1 MYHRLT
7 SLIKSLQESGDQD
20 RIQSVLITL
29 SQDFCKSRNSNQRK
43 GGLIGLAA
51 ASIGLLPDIENYL
64 HLLVSPVLECFD
76 DQESRV
82 VYYACEAMYNITKVA
97 KISILTYF
105 NQIFDGLC
113 RLFGHVDV
121 DVKNGANLLDRLMK
135 DIVAES
141 ATFDIESFI
150 PLLQKQIHKTKPYI
164 RQLLVSWIHVLN
176 GVPDIALLDYLPEF
190 LGGIFNMLSDGNRE
204 IRHAVDSVLADFLKA
219 IKQADV
225 VEFGPMVP
233 ILVNQAISKEKFN
246 RLRSLQ
252 WINEFILLGGVR
264 LRLFYADLLHSVIYC
279 ISDGEPDIVKA
290 AKEANGALMALVLST
305 TETFTIQP
313 ILALMT
319 AELTSTHVITRVT
332 CLQWIKMLHEKDAS
346 DMNSNMLELLPVL
359 LKTLSDT
366 EDEVLVINLHVL
378 ARISMDE
385 VQFLRVLQALNQLF
399 INDRGLLET
408 RGALI
413 IRKLCALLDCKSIFI
428 SLATILND
436 KSDLEYVSLMVQT
449 LNLILLTAPEL
460 APLRKLLKNCFSP
473 EVQGVDSSVSA
484 SGTPGPGPRQVFDTL
499 FKCWCHNPVATFS
512 LCLLAQ
518 AYDLS
523 SQLVFKFADVDISV
537 GFLMQVDKLIQ
548 LIESPIFLSL
558 RLQLLDLHTEHH
570 CELLKSL
577 YGLLML
583 LPQSVAYK
591 TLSERLSTI
600 SSLQMH
606 LGFAHQYGG
615 YPAAGEQQKQG
626 GSTDTVDK
634 KKGKGKGSAA
644 APDTPSSN
652 DHSELLDRFEYIQ
665 QKHSAFRLALLQKKT
680 LLKNE

>member
-1 MYHRLT
+1 
-7 SLIKSLQESGDQD
+7 
-20 RIQSVLITL
+20 
-29 SQDFCKSRNSNQRK
+29 
-43 GGLIGLAA
+43 LAA
-51 ASIGLLPDIENYL
+51 ASIGLLPDIDNYL

-97 KISILTYF
+97 KISILKYF

-141 ATFDIESFI
+141 ATFDIESFV
-150 PLLQKQIHKTKPYI
+150 PLLQKQIQKTKPYI

-190 LGGIFNMLSDGNRE
+190 LDGLFNMLSDGNRE
-204 IRHAVDSVLADFLKA
+204 IRHAVDSVIGDFLKA

-252 WINEFILLGGVR
+252 WIHEFILLGGVR
-264 LRLFYADLLHSVIYC
+264 LRLFYADLLHSIIYC
-279 ISDGEPDIVKA
+279 ISDAEVDIVKA
-290 AKEANGALMALVLST
+290 AKEANGSLMSLVLST
-305 TETFTIQP
+305 TESFALKP
-313 ILALMT
+313 MLALMT
-319 AELTSTHVITRVT
+319 AELVSDHVITRVT
-332 CLQWIKMLHEKDAS
+332 CLQWIKMLHEKDAG
-346 DMNSNMLELLPVL
+346 DMNSNMTELLPVL

-378 ARISMDE
+378 ARISLDE

-460 APLRKLLKNCFSP
+460 APLRKLLKDCFSSAGNTGTVTAAGGATSSP
-473 EVQGVDSSVSA
+473 REV
-484 SGTPGPGPRQVFDTL
+484 FNTL

-523 SQLVFKFADVDISV
+523 AQLVFKFADVDISV

-548 LIESPIFLSL
+548 LIESPIFLHL

-606 LGFAHQYGG
+606 LGFANQYGG
-615 YPAAGEQQKQG
+615 YSVGGERKG
-626 GSTDTVDK
+626 EEKDK
-634 KKGKGKGSAA
+634 KKGKDKGGTAA
-644 APDTPSSN
+644 ELPAPEDY
-652 DHSELLDRFEYIQ
+652 SELLDRFEYIQ